1 MRTKH
6 VNLLIAFVATVLF
19 SFSCFCI
26 SRLTQ
31 ANNQLI
37 NCRNHILEFEDN
49 ILRLKNKTEKSNQEL
64 MKALKQI
71 KHEIT
76 KGDNLSVNLVK
87 KKLSKLSKNEAVPN
101 TFEDLKFFL
110 PHLRKEGRIY
120 PDVVIGKGK
129 TGVSF
134 ALGIPT
140 VSRGNYTY
148 LKQTLTSILSRM
160 TPSEEKDSV
169 VIVAIADSN
178 EDYLQYVVRMI
189 TKKFKRQVKSGSLE
203 VISIPT
209 FLYPNI
215 SNAKQLT
222 EDSQKTQSRKVK
234 QVLDFCI
241 LMLYAQPK
249 AMYYLQ
255 LEDDIIAKKMYLTK
269 ITDFVHNIT
278 SNNWIYIEFSILGFI
293 GKLFRCEDLPGF
305 VRFFLMFYKEQ
316 PIDLLMEYMFQ
327 IKMCDPVDS
336 FDNCKELQKQI
347 RIQYKPS
354 LFQHVGT
361 HSSLSGKEQR
371 YNDIY
376 Y

>member
-278 SNNWIYIEFSILGFI
+278 SNNWVYIEFSILGFI

>member
-278 SNNWIYIEFSILGFI
+278 SNNWVYIEFSILGFI

-371 YNDIY
+371 YNKI
-376 Y
+376 